1 MNDEAPKSEA
11 SDTYEAKYMEGG
23 AALARSKKRM
33 PWWFFALLF
42 TPLVAIPA
50 ATLASGA
57 PFLATLPGLL
67 LSVVMMSLAGL
78 LLSHLRLVVTR
89 THLHVQLGLWGPKIA
104 LEQIESIKAGAYDW
118 KRFGGWGIR
127 RSLGGAWTYSIPG
140 GSGQCVEVAWR
151 DEKGRQRTHVVSS
164 DNASEIVAA
173 VEQARAAR
181 GLTGVRVVA
190 EEAAAGATTHEVEAS
205 ANVAPAERA
214 KRG

>member
-1 MNDEAPKSEA
+1 MSAMNDEAPKSEA

-78 LLSHLRLVVTR
+78 LLSHLRPYTRLLWYVV
-89 THLHVQLGLWGPKIA
+89 GL
-104 LEQIESIKAGAYDW
+104 Q
-118 KRFGGWGIR
+118 
-127 RSLGGAWTYSIPG
+127 
-140 GSGQCVEVAWR
+140 
-151 DEKGRQRTHVVSS
+151 
-164 DNASEIVAA
+164 IVATMA
-173 VEQARAAR
+173 TLNLPTLK
-181 GLTGVRVVA
+181 GM
-190 EEAAAGATTHEVEAS
+190 AGNPGMA
-205 ANVAPAERA
+205 
-214 KRG
+214 